1 MKYNTINITETADT
15 ILTEYNI
22 GFRYL
27 SFMGRHASGVFD
39 MNTQE
44 LVSDEAIYANY
55 YESLFLNSEQSPIQL
70 HLNNQTHLHE
80 NTVISY
86 FSTMVFKDTGNIGF
100 NLTTKTVAY
109 SGKNKRAFIKSSDYS
124 TIYIEKES
132 GKPTVFKNKK
142 FCYTNKAL
150 SSVFAQFKLLLG
162 AKDMYGITATDFIN
176 KAFLEYFN
184 NSDPKDCN
192 STVASVDSLV
202 SGTVALYRIKR
213 SNKFLKDLPWTQAQM
228 SNLYNSHHL
237 YPEELAKLR
246 EKILI
251 QLRKGNTKKAVN
263 LCFHGN
269 DYPKSIKKI
278 LIRQGPLDYT
288 KARYEFLTHAID
300 KYGVDLVRS
309 CLLAAPYAFESLLE
323 CIDLGFSPKHV
334 LNVAAAD
341 YHILRDVLR
350 LHRTVSQ
357 RVEVTF
363 NPNLRD
369 YHDYLDH
376 IYRTINPRSTNY
388 SVDYTE
394 VYESVDT
401 SEEYE
406 KVSTDKYIF
415 RSPKTANELTLV
427 GRDLNICVGSYRRQ
441 FFVKTLD
448 IVLVT
453 DLEDNY
459 IGCIEINSKNVVQ
472 AKLKY
477 NRKFSS
483 DVDVYSDMV
492 AWMELMEV
500 TPHTIDLNNGTYSYI
515 PDLAPD
521 EERNNLLTEHL
532 EKHKAINAEKAKSLK
547 AKLVL
552 KDDNTDFEF
561 ELNNGLTP
569 VPF

>member
-22 GFRYL
+22 SFRYL

-55 YESLFLNSEQSPIQL
+55 YESLFLNSKQSPIQL
-70 HLNNQTHLHE
+70 HLNSQTHLHE

-100 NLTTKTVAY
+100 NLTTKTIAY
-109 SGKNKRAFIKSSDYS
+109 SGKNKRAFTKSTDYS

-162 AKDMYGITATDFIN
+162 AKDVSGITATDFIN

-192 STVASVDSLV
+192 STVASIDSLV

-228 SNLYNSHHL
+228 SNLYNSPHL
-237 YPEELAKLR
+237 YPEKLAKLR

-263 LCFHGN
+263 LCFHGY

-278 LIRQGPLDYT
+278 LIRQGPLNYT

-300 KYGVDLVRS
+300 KHGVDLVRS
-309 CLLAAPYAFESLLE
+309 CLLAAPYAFESLIE

-334 LNVAAAD
+334 LNVASAD
-341 YHILRDVLR
+341 YHILRDVLS

-357 RVEVTF
+357 RVQVTF

-369 YHDYLDH
+369 YHNYLDH
-376 IYRTINPRSTNY
+376 IYRTLNPRTRNFG
-388 SVDYTE
+388 VDYTE
-394 VYESVDT
+394 VFESVDT
-401 SEEYE
+401 SKEYE
-406 KVSTDKYIF
+406 EVSTDKYIF
-415 RSPKTANELTLV
+415 RSPKTANELILV
-427 GRDLNICVGSYRRQ
+427 GRDLNICVGSYRKH

-459 IGCIEINSKNVVQ
+459 IGCIEINSNHVVQ

-483 DVDVYSDMV
+483 DVDVYSAMV
-492 AWMELMEV
+492 DWMKLMEV
-500 TPHTIDLNNGTYSYI
+500 TPHTTDLGEGDFRYI
-515 PDLAPD
+515 PSMLPD
-521 EERNNLLTEHL
+521 EKRDNLLTEHL
-532 EKHKAINAEKAKSLK
+532 EKHRAAIIEKADSLR
-547 AKLVL
+547 ANLVFI
-552 KDDNTDFEF
+552 DETPFDN
-561 ELNNGLTP
+561 
-569 VPF
+569 

>member
-44 LVSDEAIYANY
+44 LVSDEAIYSDY
-55 YESLFLNSEQSPIQL
+55 YKALFLNSEQSPIQL
-70 HLNNQTHLHE
+70 HLKSQTHLHE

-109 SGKNKRAFIKSSDYS
+109 SAKNKRAFTKSSDYY

-150 SSVFAQFKLLLG
+150 SSVFAQFRLLLV

-184 NSDPKDCN
+184 NSDPKGCN
-192 STVASVDSLV
+192 SSDASIDFLV
-202 SGTVALYRIKR
+202 SSTVALYRIKR
-213 SNKFLKDLPWTQAQM
+213 SYKFLKDLPWSQAQM
-228 SNLYNSHHL
+228 TNLYNNHHL

-251 QLRKGNTKKAVN
+251 QLRKGNTKKAVS

-269 DYPKSIKKI
+269 VYPKSIKKI

-288 KARYEFLTHAID
+288 KSRYEFLTHAVD

-309 CLLAAPYAFESLLE
+309 CLLTAPYAFECLLE

-334 LNVAAAD
+334 LNVASAD
-341 YHILRDVLR
+341 YHTLRDVLR
-350 LHRTVSQ
+350 LHRIVSE
-357 RVEVTF
+357 RVQVTF

-376 IYRTINPRSTNY
+376 IYRTLNPRNRNFG
-388 SVDYTE
+388 VDYTE
-394 VYESVDT
+394 VFESVDT
-401 SEEYE
+401 SKEYE
-406 KVSTDKYIF
+406 EVSTDKYIF
-415 RSPKTANELTLV
+415 RSPKTANELILV
-427 GRDLNICVGSYRRQ
+427 GRDLNICVGSYRKH

-453 DLEDNY
+453 DLENNY
-459 IGCIEINSKNVVQ
+459 VGCIEINSNHVVQ

-483 DVDVYSDMV
+483 DVDVYSAMV
-492 AWMELMEV
+492 DWMELMEV
-500 TPHTIDLNNGTYSYI
+500 IPHTIDLGEGDFRYI
-515 PDLAPD
+515 PNMLPD
-521 EERNNLLTEHL
+521 KKRDNLLTEHL
-532 EKHKAINAEKAKSLK
+532 EKHRAANIEKADSMR
-547 AKLVL
+547 ANLVFI
-552 KDDNTDFEF
+552 DETPFDNE
-561 ELNNGLTP
+561 LTP
-569 VPF
+569 F

>member
-39 MNTQE
+39 MDTQE

-55 YESLFLNSEQSPIQL
+55 YESLFLNSDQSPIQL
-70 HLNNQTHLHE
+70 HLNNQSHLHE

-109 SGKNKRAFIKSSDYS
+109 SAKNKRAFIKSSDYS

-150 SSVFAQFKLLLG
+150 SSVFTQFKLLLG

-192 STVASVDSLV
+192 STAASIDSLV

-228 SNLYNSHHL
+228 SNLYNTHHL
-237 YPEELAKLR
+237 YPEELAKQR
-246 EKILI
+246 EKILV

-263 LCFHGN
+263 LCFHGY

-288 KARYEFLTHAID
+288 KSRYEFLTHAID

-309 CLLAAPYAFESLLE
+309 CLLAAPYAFECLLE

-334 LNVAAAD
+334 LNVASAD

-350 LHRTVSQ
+350 LHRIVSE
-357 RVEVTF
+357 RVQVTF

-376 IYRTINPRSTNY
+376 IHRTLNPRTRNFG
-388 SVDYTE
+388 VDYTE
-394 VYESVDT
+394 VFESVDT
-401 SEEYE
+401 SKEYE
-406 KVSTDKYIF
+406 EVSTDKYIF
-415 RSPKTANELTLV
+415 RSPKTANELILV
-427 GRDLNICVGSYRRQ
+427 GRDLNICVGSYRKH

-453 DLEDNY
+453 DLENNY
-459 IGCIEINSKNVVQ
+459 VGCIEINSNHVVQ

-483 DVDVYSDMV
+483 NADVYSAMV
-492 AWMELMEV
+492 DWMELMEV
-500 TPHTIDLNNGTYSYI
+500 TPHTIDLGEGDFRYI
-515 PDLAPD
+515 PNMLPD
-521 EERNNLLTEHL
+521 KKRDNLLTEHL
-532 EKHKAINAEKAKSLK
+532 EKHRAANIEKADSMR
-547 AKLVL
+547 ANLVFI
-552 KDDNTDFEF
+552 DETPFDNE
-561 ELNNGLTP
+561 LTP
-569 VPF
+569 F

>member
-27 SFMGRHASGVFD
+27 SFIGRHASGVFD

-44 LVSDEAIYANY
+44 LVSDEAIYSDY
-55 YESLFLNSEQSPIQL
+55 YEALFLNSEQSPIQL
-70 HLNNQTHLHE
+70 HLNNQSHLHE
-80 NTVISY
+80 NTIISY

-150 SSVFAQFKLLLG
+150 SSVFTQFKLLLV

-228 SNLYNSHHL
+228 SNLYNTHHL
-237 YPEELAKLR
+237 YPEELAKQR
-246 EKILI
+246 EKILV

-263 LCFHGN
+263 LCFHGY

-288 KARYEFLTHAID
+288 KSRYEFLTHAID

-309 CLLAAPYAFESLLE
+309 CLLAAPYAFESLLD

-334 LNVAAAD
+334 LNVAAVD
-341 YHILRDVLR
+341 HHILRDVLR
-350 LHRTVSQ
+350 LHGMVSE
-357 RVEVTF
+357 RVQVTF

-376 IYRTINPRSTNY
+376 IYRTLNPRNRNFG
-388 SVDYTE
+388 VDYTE
-394 VYESVDT
+394 VFESVDT
-401 SEEYE
+401 SKEYE
-406 KVSTDKYIF
+406 EVSTDKYIF
-415 RSPKTANELTLV
+415 RSPKTANELILV
-427 GRDLNICVGSYRRQ
+427 GRDLNICVGSYRKH

-453 DLEDNY
+453 DLENNY
-459 IGCIEINSKNVVQ
+459 VGCIEINSNHVVQ

-483 DVDVYSDMV
+483 NADVYSAMV

-500 TPHTIDLNNGTYSYI
+500 TPHTTDLGEGDFRYI
-515 PDLAPD
+515 PNMLPD
-521 EERNNLLTEHL
+521 KKRDNLLTEHL
-532 EKHKAINAEKAKSLK
+532 EKHRAANIEKADSMR
-547 AKLVL
+547 ANLVFI
-552 KDDNTDFEF
+552 DETPFDNE
-561 ELNNGLTP
+561 LTP
-569 VPF
+569 F

>member
-1 MKYNTINITETADT
+1 MKYNTVNVTETADT
-15 ILTEYNI
+15 ILTEYNV

-27 SFMGRHASGVFD
+27 SFTGRYASGVVD
-39 MNTQE
+39 MDTQE
-44 LVSDEAIYANY
+44 LVSDEAIYASY
-55 YESLFLNSEQSPIQL
+55 YESLFLNSEQAPIQL
-70 HLNNQTHLHE
+70 HLNNQSHLHE

-100 NLTTKTVAY
+100 NLTTRTVAY
-109 SGKNKRAFIKSSDYS
+109 SAKNKRAFTKSSDYY
-124 TIYIEKES
+124 TIYIEKDS

-142 FCYTNKAL
+142 FCYANKAL
-150 SSVFAQFKLLLG
+150 SGVFAQFKLLFG
-162 AKDMYGITATDFIN
+162 AKGMFDITATDFIN

-192 STVASVDSLV
+192 STAASIDSLV

-228 SNLYNSHHL
+228 SNLYNTHNL
-237 YPEELAKLR
+237 YPEELAKQR
-246 EKILI
+246 EKILV

-288 KARYEFLTHAID
+288 KLRYEFLTHAID

-309 CLLAAPYAFESLLE
+309 CLLAAPYAFECLLE

-334 LNVAAAD
+334 LNVASAD

-350 LHRTVSQ
+350 LHRIVSE
-357 RVEVTF
+357 RVQVTF

-369 YHDYLDH
+369 YHDYLDRIH
-376 IYRTINPRSTNY
+376 QTVFPRTRNY
-388 SVDYTE
+388 GVDYTE

-401 SEEYE
+401 SKEYE
-406 KVSTDKYIF
+406 EVATDKYIF

-427 GRDLNICVGSYRRQ
+427 GRELNICVGSYRRQ
-441 FFVKTLD
+441 FFVKALD

-453 DLEDNY
+453 DLEDKY
-459 IGCIEINSKNVVQ
+459 VGCIEINSKHVVQ

-477 NRKFSS
+477 NRGFSS
-483 DVDVYSDMV
+483 DTDVYSDMV

-500 TPHTIDLNNGTYSYI
+500 VPHTIDLDSGSYSYI
-515 PDLAPD
+515 PDIMPD

-532 EKHKAINAEKAKSLK
+532 EAYKAANTEKADNLK
-547 AKLVL
+547 ANLVFI
-552 KDDNTDFEF
+552 DDTNPFED
-561 ELNNGLTP
+561 ELTP
-569 VPF
+569 F

>member
-39 MNTQE
+39 MDTQE

-55 YESLFLNSEQSPIQL
+55 YESLFLNSDQSPIQL
-70 HLNNQTHLHE
+70 HLNNQSHLHE

-109 SGKNKRAFIKSSDYS
+109 SAKNKRAFTKSTDYS

-150 SSVFAQFKLLLG
+150 SSVFAQFKLLLV
-162 AKDMYGITATDFIN
+162 AEDMYGITATDFIN

-192 STVASVDSLV
+192 STAASIDSLV

-228 SNLYNSHHL
+228 SNLYNTHHL
-237 YPEELAKLR
+237 YPEELAKQR
-246 EKILI
+246 EKILV

-263 LCFHGN
+263 LCFHGY

-288 KARYEFLTHAID
+288 KSRYEFLTHAID

-309 CLLAAPYAFESLLE
+309 CLLAAPYAFECLLE

-334 LNVAAAD
+334 LNVASAD

-350 LHRTVSQ
+350 LHGMVSE
-357 RVEVTF
+357 RVQVTF

-376 IYRTINPRSTNY
+376 IYRTLNPRNRNFG
-388 SVDYTE
+388 VDYTE
-394 VYESVDT
+394 VFESVDT
-401 SEEYE
+401 SKEYE
-406 KVSTDKYIF
+406 EVSTDKYIF
-415 RSPKTANELTLV
+415 RSPKTANELILV
-427 GRDLNICVGSYRRQ
+427 GRDLNICVGSYRKH

-453 DLEDNY
+453 DLENNY
-459 IGCIEINSKNVVQ
+459 VGCIEINSNHVVQ

-483 DVDVYSDMV
+483 NADVYSAMV
-492 AWMELMEV
+492 DWMELMEV
-500 TPHTIDLNNGTYSYI
+500 TPHTIDLGEGDFRYI
-515 PDLAPD
+515 PNMLPD
-521 EERNNLLTEHL
+521 KKRDNLLTEHL
-532 EKHKAINAEKAKSLK
+532 EKHRAANIEKADSMR
-547 AKLVL
+547 ANLVFI
-552 KDDNTDFEF
+552 DETPFDNE
-561 ELNNGLTP
+561 LTP
-569 VPF
+569 F

>member
-27 SFMGRHASGVFD
+27 SFIGRHASGVFD
-39 MNTQE
+39 MDTQE
-44 LVSDEAIYANY
+44 LVSDEAIYSDY
-55 YESLFLNSEQSPIQL
+55 YEALFLNSEQSPIQL
-70 HLNNQTHLHE
+70 HLNNQSHLHE
-80 NTVISY
+80 NTIISY

-150 SSVFAQFKLLLG
+150 SSVFTQFRLLLV

-228 SNLYNSHHL
+228 SNLYNTHHL
-237 YPEELAKLR
+237 YPEELAKQR
-246 EKILI
+246 EKILV

-263 LCFHGN
+263 LCFHGY

-288 KARYEFLTHAID
+288 KSRYEFLTHAVD

-309 CLLAAPYAFESLLE
+309 CLLAAPYAFECLLD

-334 LNVAAAD
+334 LNVAAVD
-341 YHILRDVLR
+341 HHILRDVLR
-350 LHRTVSQ
+350 LHGMVSE
-357 RVEVTF
+357 RVQVTF

-376 IYRTINPRSTNY
+376 IYRTLNPRNRNFG
-388 SVDYTE
+388 VDYTE
-394 VYESVDT
+394 VFESVDT
-401 SEEYE
+401 SKEYE
-406 KVSTDKYIF
+406 EVSTDKYIF
-415 RSPKTANELTLV
+415 RSPKTANELILV
-427 GRDLNICVGSYRRQ
+427 GRDLNICVGSYRKH

-459 IGCIEINSKNVVQ
+459 IGCIEINSNHVVQ

-483 DVDVYSDMV
+483 NADVYSAMV

-500 TPHTIDLNNGTYSYI
+500 TPHTTDLGEGDFRYI
-515 PDLAPD
+515 PNMLPD
-521 EERNNLLTEHL
+521 KKRDNLLTEHL
-532 EKHKAINAEKAKSLK
+532 EKHRAANIEKADSMR
-547 AKLVL
+547 ANLVFI
-552 KDDNTDFEF
+552 DETPFDNE
-561 ELNNGLTP
+561 LTP
-569 VPF
+569 F